1 MSGNGPMECFE
12 DSGHK
17 LFRFSRGP
25 SAFVANIE
33 CGARLMNWS
42 VSLADGAVRDVVHW
56 PENAPRGGAG
66 DAFGTVRGG
75 IPVLFPFAGASF
87 AGGRRDFWKT
97 PEGEERPMK
106 MHGYAKC
113 GRFEAEIVS
122 DFGFTALFKPGEDC
136 AGTYP
141 YKYEFRVSYRFNDLS
156 LSCELSLK
164 NLDSRKIPWC
174 AGLHPYFSLP
184 WGAGQTRK
192 MYRLECDAKK
202 AVRFLP
208 DSTFIPEDLF
218 KNCFAD
224 PEFNNRI
231 LSNFKT
237 ARAAFGPKNGEEDI
251 FIRVGGG
258 GKPEGGFCLVT
269 WSEFDDSPFYCV
281 EPWMGPPNSAA
292 NPKHFVAPG
301 ASKTFLT
308 EISLF

>member
-1 MSGNGPMECFE
+1 
-12 DSGHK
+12 
-17 LFRFSRGP
+17 
-25 SAFVANIE
+25 
-33 CGARLMNWS
+33 
-42 VSLADGAVRDVVHW
+42 
-56 PENAPRGGAG
+56 
-66 DAFGTVRGG
+66 
-75 IPVLFPFAGASF
+75 
-87 AGGRRDFWKT
+87 
-97 PEGEERPMK
+97 
-106 MHGYAKC
+106 
-113 GRFEAEIVS
+113 
-122 DFGFTALFKPGEDC
+122 
-136 AGTYP
+136 
-141 YKYEFRVSYRFNDLS
+141 
-156 LSCELSLK
+156 
-164 NLDSRKIPWC
+164 
-174 AGLHPYFSLP
+174 
-184 WGAGQTRK
+184 

>member
-1 MSGNGPMECFE
+1 MRRQEGRPLSSGF
-12 DSGHK
+12 DFHT
-17 LFRFSRGP
+17 RGP
-25 SAFVANIE
+25 
-33 CGARLMNWS
+33 L
-42 VSLADGAVRDVVHW
+42 
-56 PENAPRGGAG
+56 
-66 DAFGTVRGG
+66 
-75 IPVLFPFAGASF
+75 
-87 AGGRRDFWKT
+87 
-97 PEGEERPMK
+97 
-106 MHGYAKC
+106 
-113 GRFEAEIVS
+113 
-122 DFGFTALFKPGEDC
+122 
-136 AGTYP
+136 
-141 YKYEFRVSYRFNDLS
+141 
-156 LSCELSLK
+156 
-164 NLDSRKIPWC
+164 
-174 AGLHPYFSLP
+174 
-184 WGAGQTRK
+184 
-192 MYRLECDAKK
+192 
-202 AVRFLP
+202 
-208 DSTFIPEDLF
+208 